1 VEEQDE
7 ANEQWLEVLSLCDS
21 IFEDA
26 THAAYITDAMEID
39 IVGPIEALAE
49 LVAQLR
55 SAT

>member
-1 VEEQDE
+1 
-7 ANEQWLEVLSLCDS
+7 LCDS